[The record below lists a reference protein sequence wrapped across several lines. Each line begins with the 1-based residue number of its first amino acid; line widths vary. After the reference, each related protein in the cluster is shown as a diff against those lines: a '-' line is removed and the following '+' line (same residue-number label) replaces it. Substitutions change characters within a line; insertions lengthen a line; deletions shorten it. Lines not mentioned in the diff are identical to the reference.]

1 MKKIGEFFKN
11 LGQSKTKQTVSV
23 EQPKELTRLEKLE
36 MYRDKGEK
44 NLSLLGIERDK
55 LSDLIKS
62 GRKDLKPRL
71 AEIDKCIKRLQ
82 EEQFYF
88 NQEINREHEIIR
100 LRELREKADAE
111 AEKNKEKFSDL
122 EPLYKKRDELSVE
135 IKQLEREQREWKVLA
150 QRNTPKAQAKLDK
163 INARL
168 KELQAQLVHV
178 ECAIASEIEVLN
190 KEE

>member
-11 LGQSKTKQTVSV
+11 LGQTKTKQTVSV

-44 NLSLLGIERDK
+44 NLSLLEIERDK

-71 AEIDKCIKRLQ
+71 AEIDNCIKRLQ

-135 IKQLEREQREWKVLA
+135 IKQLEREQREWKVLV

-163 INARL
+163 TNERL

-178 ECAIASEIEVLN
+178 EGAIASEEEILN

>member
-11 LGQSKTKQTVSV
+11 LGQTKTKQTVLV
-23 EQPKELTRLEKLE
+23 EQPKELTRLEQLE
-36 MYRDKGEK
+36 KYRDKGEK
-44 NLSLLGIERDK
+44 NLSLLGIERDQ
-55 LSDLIKS
+55 LSNLIKS

-71 AEIDKCIKRLQ
+71 AEIDNCIKKLQ

-122 EPLYKKRDELSVE
+122 EPLFKKRDELSVE

-163 INARL
+163 TNARL

-178 ECAIASEIEVLN
+178 EGAIASEEEILN

>member
-1 MKKIGEFFKN
+1 MKMIGEFFKN
-11 LGQSKTKQTVSV
+11 LGQTKTKQTVLV
-23 EQPKELTRLEKLE
+23 EKPKELTRLEQLE
-36 MYRDKGEK
+36 KYRDKGEK
-44 NLSLLGIERDK
+44 NLSLLGIERDQ
-55 LSDLIKS
+55 LSNLIKS

-71 AEIDKCIKRLQ
+71 AEIDNCIKKLQ

-135 IKQLEREQREWKVLA
+135 IKQLEREQE
-150 QRNTPKAQAKLDK
+150 
-163 INARL
+163 
-168 KELQAQLVHV
+168 VH
-178 ECAIASEIEVLN
+178 
-190 KEE
+190 